1 MLSKENALL
10 LIQEALDAL
19 HKSAILETKIH
30 VGEETVL
37 FGVGSS
43 IDSMGFVTLITDIEE
58 RLNAITN
65 KDLFIVLSDLEDLY
79 PEAPVLS
86 ASMFAEYLIHL
97 ANG

>member
-1 MLSKENALL
+1 MLTREDAIQ

-19 HKSAILETKIH
+19 HKSAILETKTH
-30 VGEETVL
+30 VVNDTAL
-37 FGVGSS
+37 FGAGSS
-43 IDSMGFVTLITDIEE
+43 IDSMGFVTLITDVEE
-58 RLNAITN
+58 RLNALTN

-97 ANG
+97 AND